1 MTTSRSSTEDSLLSI
16 TVGDE
21 KLPNMTSE
29 SHIEVSRCFRFTRLR
44 VHITDLSDLDSVVSG
59 SALGPAHVRHDGEC
73 AGASRRTD

>member
-1 MTTSRSSTEDSLLSI
+1 MTTSRSSTDSLLSI

-29 SHIEVSRCFRFTRLR
+29 SHIEVSRCFRLTRLR
-44 VHITDLSDLDSVVSG
+44 LHITDLSDLDSVVSG

-73 AGASRRTD
+73 AGASGRTD